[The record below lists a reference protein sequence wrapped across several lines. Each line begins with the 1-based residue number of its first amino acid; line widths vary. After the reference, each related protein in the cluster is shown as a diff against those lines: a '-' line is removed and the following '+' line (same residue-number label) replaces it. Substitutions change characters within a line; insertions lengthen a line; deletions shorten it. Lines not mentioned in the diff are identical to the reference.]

1 MTYKKRSLKF
11 QFKLKSGAF
20 DDKGND
26 TLTID
31 NIKAEVEIGAYGGV
45 SGSTLE
51 CKLYGLGLDLMAKLS
66 YKGIQIDG
74 AKQNLLKVWAD
85 DVIVFFGSITNC
97 FADFNQMPDAPLFIT
112 GNATGYEQSI
122 PAPPFT
128 AKGSID
134 VADIISS
141 IASGIGYTVVN
152 SGVSYM
158 FSNPYFDGNPI
169 EQIKKAARA
178 ASINVDPRNGVI
190 FIWPQ
195 KGAVDDVKPLISPKT
210 GLLGYPVFSNFGA
223 TFQCTFSN
231 LIVIGRRCQLETS
244 LPNASGVYTITSATH
259 HLSSW
264 IEGGPWFTICR
275 ASLAQLITIR
285 Q

>member
-11 QFKLKSGAF
+11 EFKLKSGAF

-31 NIKAEVEIGAYGGV
+31 NVKAEVEVGAYGGV

-51 CKLYGLGLDLMAKLS
+51 CRLFGLSLEMMAKLS
-66 YKGIQIDG
+66 YKGIQLDG
-74 AKQNLLKVWAD
+74 TQQNLLKVWAD
-85 DVIVFFGSITNC
+85 GKIIFFGSITNC
-97 FADFNQMPDAPLFIT
+97 FADFNQMPDAPLIIS

-122 PAPPFT
+122 PASPFS
-128 AKGSID
+128 ASGSVD

-141 IASGIGYTVVN
+141 IASGIGYSVVN
-152 SGVSYM
+152 SGVNYKI
-158 FSNPYFDGNPI
+158 SNPYFDGNPI
-169 EQIKKAARA
+169 EQIRKVAKAAG
-178 ASINVDPRNGVI
+178 INFDPRMGVI

-195 KGAVDDVKPLISPKT
+195 TGAVDDVKPLISPQT
-210 GLLGYPVFSNFGA
+210 GLLGYPVFSNFGV
-223 TFQCTFSN
+223 TFQCTFSD
-231 LIVIGRRCQLETS
+231 LIIIGRRCQIETS
-244 LPNASGVYTITSATH
+244 LPNASGTYTITAATH

-264 IEGGPWFTICR
+264 TEGGPWITICR
-275 ASLAQLITIR
+275 ASIAQLTDIR